1 MLLGENQRQF
11 GLQLR
16 QRLRAQ
22 CEVDFA
28 RDVPNL
34 NSFLLQRAY
43 GLVILAM
50 DVPKED
56 RIKLIEL
63 CKQFSQKTAIMIVT
77 DPAPVHERVQALE
90 AGADDV
96 LMRPV
101 HLDELV
107 ARARALMRRAD
118 ASLLA
123 KIRVGNLELADDGE
137 IYFHGARAVL
147 QQAEQKVLSILVR
160 RAGRLVTKSMIDRAV
175 TGVDSEELSS
185 NAIEQRMS
193 RLRRILDTSNTN
205 VQINTIRGSGYILE
219 ARPLHS
225 RVNEDHED
233 QEATEMRVHGA

>member
-1 MLLGENQRQF
+1 MRVLLGENQRQF
-11 GLQLR
+11 GQQLP
-16 QRLRAQ
+16 QRLRGL
-22 CEVDFA
+22 CDVDLA
-28 RDVPNL
+28 SDVPNL

-63 CKQFSQKTAIMIVT
+63 CKQFSQKTAIMMIT
-77 DPAPVHERVQALE
+77 DPSPVHERVQALE

-107 ARARALMRRAD
+107 ARAKALMRRAD
-118 ASLLA
+118 VSMLA
-123 KIRVGNLELADDGE
+123 KVRVGNLELADDGE
-137 IYFHGARAVL
+137 FYFNGARAEL
-147 QQAEQKVLSILVR
+147 QLAEQKVLSILVR
-160 RAGRLVTKSMIDRAV
+160 RAGRLVSKPMIDRAV

-193 RLRRILDTSNTN
+193 RLRKILDTAKAN
-205 VQINTIRGSGYILE
+205 VRINTIRGSGYILE
-219 ARPLHS
+219 QRPVRSPSDDDLDAH
-225 RVNEDHED
+225 DM
-233 QEATEMRVHGA
+233 QAQGA